1 MDSLKKALMNRKG
14 KEIKVMVD
22 DMEVP
27 VESAE
32 EAAKVVEKA
41 MSMKDMVGFSPFES
55 ISKEKEF
62 ESDDEDMDD
71 YESMGS
77 DEVDEDDQTVSLK
90 GVEAEIADP
99 KIMQRLKNGAKPK
112 GLFEKVQANLMK
124 KGE

>member
-32 EAAKVVEKA
+32 EAAEVVEKA

-71 YESMGS
+71 YESMGN
-77 DEVDEDDQTVSLK
+77 DEDDQTVSLK

>member
-1 MDSLKKALMNRKG
+1 MNRKG
-14 KEIKVMVD
+14 KEIKVMID

-27 VESAE
+27 VASAE
-32 EAAKVVEKA
+32 EAAQVVEKA

-71 YESMGS
+71 YESMGN

-99 KIMQRLKNGAKPK
+99 RTMQRLKNGAKPK
-112 GLFEKVQANLMK
+112 SLFEKVQANIMK